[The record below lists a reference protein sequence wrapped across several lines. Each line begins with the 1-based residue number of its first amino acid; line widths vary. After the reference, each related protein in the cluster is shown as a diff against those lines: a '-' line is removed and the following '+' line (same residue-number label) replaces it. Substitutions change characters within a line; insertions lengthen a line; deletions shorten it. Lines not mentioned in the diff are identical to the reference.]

1 MQRTYRP
8 LVWLLTAIVALG
20 GLLAACV
27 PGAEPALAVPT
38 FRLLPEQSGIVR
50 FDVAEV
56 AEGGVARATVRLS
69 LEVTNPN
76 PFALRLTSL
85 DGTLILAGQEAG
97 DVRLPAGLD
106 LPARGGQRLD
116 VDVALTPT
124 AVVALSGAL
133 ADALAGR
140 ATPYRVDAAVGIDV
154 LGTPQ
159 RFGRVTLLS
168 GALQSDLALRPPRV
182 ELELGSSGV
191 RSVAFDRVVI
201 ELGLRLHNDGPVGV
215 VLRAPEVRVAIGGRS
230 VAALQ
235 IGAVPVQARSSASTR
250 HELVL
255 NPAAL
260 GAAVVA
266 ELARFGAGERVSLE
280 VELQGAWELTVPGV
294 SSTTTPSVTL
304 LRDRLE

>member
-124 AVVALSGAL
+124 AVVAL
-133 ADALAGR
+133 
-140 ATPYRVDAAVGIDV
+140 
-154 LGTPQ
+154 
-159 RFGRVTLLS
+159 
-168 GALQSDLALRPPRV
+168 
-182 ELELGSSGV
+182 
-191 RSVAFDRVVI
+191 
-201 ELGLRLHNDGPVGV
+201 
-215 VLRAPEVRVAIGGRS
+215 
-230 VAALQ
+230 
-235 IGAVPVQARSSASTR
+235 
-250 HELVL
+250 
-255 NPAAL
+255 
-260 GAAVVA
+260 
-266 ELARFGAGERVSLE
+266 
-280 VELQGAWELTVPGV
+280 
-294 SSTTTPSVTL
+294 
-304 LRDRLE
+304 